1 MKIKRIIEQDPLAPM
16 TDLDKALIWRFKH
29 FIVSSAQSLPKFLQ
43 CHSWSDRHQVKE
55 MPTSHAP
62 RHATHS
68 HTPHLTPRISRR
80 HQVKE
85 MHIML
90 AQWQP
95 LRPAAALE
103 LLDAKFADEQIR
115 SHAVQCLEGMGDN
128 ELALLVLQLV
138 QVLKYE
144 ARHDSAL
151 ARFLLR
157 RALSCPH
164 QVGHQFFWCL
174 KAEMHL
180 PEVSE
185 RFGLLLQE
193 YLRCCGP
200 HRDEIALQHEVEQKL
215 ISMAELV
222 HTVKKDERVAL
233 LRQELSKLTFP
244 AKFQLAL
251 DPRFEC
257 SGLKVEKCK
266 CMDSK
271 KVPLW
276 LVFKNADPLGDSLVV
291 IFKAGDDL
299 RQDALTLQIIR
310 IMERKWEREG
320 LDLKL
325 SPYGCVSTGD
335 ETGFI
340 EVVLNSNTTANITK
354 KYSGGAGG
362 AFSKEPMKLW
372 LEEHNPGERAL
383 NEAVDTFCVSLA
395 GYCVATYVM
404 GIGDRHNDNVM
415 LSEAGHLFHIDF
427 GHFLGNFKSKFGFKR
442 ERAPFV
448 FTPDFAYAL
457 GDKGSEKFDKFV
469 TVCSQAYNI
478 LRGNAHEFIT
488 LFSLML
494 STGIPELQKAEDI
507 NWLRECIKPEMTNEA
522 AGEHFTKLI
531 YTSLAT
537 KTTQVNNAIHIVAHS

>member
-1 MKIKRIIEQDPLAPM
+1 
-16 TDLDKALIWRFKH
+16 
-29 FIVSSAQSLPKFLQ
+29 
-43 CHSWSDRHQVKE
+43 
-55 MPTSHAP
+55 
-62 RHATHS
+62 
-68 HTPHLTPRISRR
+68 
-80 HQVKE
+80 
-85 MHIML
+85 
-90 AQWQP
+90 
-95 LRPAAALE
+95 
-103 LLDAKFADEQIR
+103 
-115 SHAVQCLEGMGDN
+115 
-128 ELALLVLQLV
+128 
-138 QVLKYE
+138 
-144 ARHDSAL
+144 
-151 ARFLLR
+151 
-157 RALSCPH
+157 
-164 QVGHQFFWCL
+164 
-174 KAEMHL
+174 MHL

-325 SPYGCVSTGD
+325 SPYGCVSTGN

-427 GHFLGNFKSKFGFKR
+427 GHFLGNFKSKYGIKR
-442 ERAPFV
+442 ETAPFV
-448 FTPDFAYAL
+448 FTPSMAHVLGGVDDALFAEFERTA
-457 GDKGSEKFDKFV
+457 
-469 TVCSQAYNI
+469 TAAYNV
-478 LRGNAHEFIT
+478 LRRHARLLVT

-494 STGIPELQKAEDI
+494 SCGIPELQREADIHYLKDKLRLQDTEQQAAEYFSSKI
-507 NWLRECIKPEMTNEA
+507 RECLGNRMTRLNDA
-522 AGEHFTKLI
+522 VHL
-531 YTSLAT
+531 Y
-537 KTTQVNNAIHIVAHS
+537 AHSG

>member
-43 CHSWSDRHQVKE
+43 CHSWSD
-55 MPTSHAP
+55 
-62 RHATHS
+62 
-68 HTPHLTPRISRR
+68 R

-457 GDKGSEKFDKFV
+457 GDKGSVKFDKFV

>member
-1 MKIKRIIEQDPLAPM
+1 M
-16 TDLDKALIWRFKH
+16 
-29 FIVSSAQSLPKFLQ
+29 
-43 CHSWSDRHQVKE
+43 
-55 MPTSHAP
+55 
-62 RHATHS
+62 
-68 HTPHLTPRISRR
+68 
-80 HQVKE
+80 
-85 MHIML
+85 
-90 AQWQP
+90 
-95 LRPAAALE
+95 
-103 LLDAKFADEQIR
+103 
-115 SHAVQCLEGMGDN
+115 
-128 ELALLVLQLV
+128 

-340 EVVLNSNTTANITK
+340 EVVLRSNTTANITK

-427 GHFLGNFKSKFGFKR
+427 GHFLGNFKSKFGVKR
-442 ERAPFV
+442 ERSAFV
-448 FTPDFAYAL
+448 FTPQMHYVMRAPPGTLGADGGPAL
-457 GDKGSEKFDKFV
+457 GYLDFV
-469 TVCSQAYNI
+469 EICCRAYNVVRRHGA
-478 LRGNAHEFIT
+478 LFIT
-488 LFSLML
+488 LFMLM
-494 STGIPELQKAEDI
+494 TPAEMPELLEVGDITYLRDMLALHLTEKEAEKRFRAEIDKALNTASRQADD
-507 NWLRECIKPEMTNEA
+507 
-522 AGEHFTKLI
+522 F
-531 YTSLAT
+531 
-537 KTTQVNNAIHIVAHS
+537 IHSVVHG